1 MVLSDGAPCPARR
14 ISRVSVSP
22 AAATPAARRDPKRW
36 LWPLAL
42 LTPLLPLEAWLLVK
56 ASGFGVFWWWGPFFT
71 YALMPLLDAVQGRDT
86 WNPPERA
93 AAALEEDRY
102 YRWCTWLYLPL
113 QYLSLVCACAW
124 WASGELSL
132 LDSIGLALTVGVV
145 GGIAINTAHELGH
158 KRSRVERRLAL
169 VALAQS
175 GYGHFYVEHNRGHHV
190 AVATPEDPSSARL
203 GQSFWAFL
211 PRTVLGSLKSAWKI
225 DRRDALKA
233 WALTAALFAALIAVF
248 GARIVPWLLLQ
259 AAFAITLLEVVNYI
273 QHYGLQRKRL
283 PGNEGRYERVRAG
296 HSWNAATVASNVAL
310 FNLQRHSDHH
320 ANALRRYQSL
330 RHFEEAPQLPWGYPA
345 MILLAYVPPLWRRVM
360 DRRVLASQRG

>member
-1 MVLSDGAPCPARR
+1 MVLSDGARPAARR
-14 ISRVSVSP
+14 ISRVSAAP
-22 AAATPAARRDPKRW
+22 AAASPLAARDPKRW

-42 LTPLLPLEAWLLVK
+42 LTPVLPLEAWLLVK
-56 ASGFGVFWWWGPFFT
+56 ATGLGVFWWWGPFFT
-71 YALMPLLDAVQGRDT
+71 YLLMPILDALQGRDT
-86 WNPPERA
+86 WNPPGQA
-93 AAALEEDRY
+93 GAALEEDRY

-113 QYLSLVCACAW
+113 QYFSLVCACAW

-132 LDSIGLALTVGVV
+132 LDSIGLALSAGVV

-158 KRSRVERRLAL
+158 KRSRMERRLAL

-203 GQSFWAFL
+203 GESYWAFL

-233 WALTAALFAALIAVF
+233 WALTAALFALLVALF

-259 AAFAITLLEVVNYI
+259 AAFAITLLEVVNYV
-273 QHYGLQRKRL
+273 QHYGLQRKAL
-283 PGNEGRYERVRAG
+283 ADGRYERVRAV

-320 ANALRRYQSL
+320 ANAVRRYQSL
-330 RHFEEAPQLPWGYPA
+330 RHFEDAPQLPWGYPA

-360 DRRVLASQRG
+360 DRKVLALGGG

>member
-1 MVLSDGAPCPARR
+1 MS
-14 ISRVSVSP
+14 
-22 AAATPAARRDPKRW
+22 DPKRY

-56 ASGFGVFWWWGPFFT
+56 ATGLTIFWWWGPFFT
-71 YALMPLLDAVQGRDT
+71 YGLMPLLDAVQGRDA
-86 WNPPERA
+86 WNAPEGTSE
-93 AAALEEDRY
+93 ALENDRY

-113 QYLSLVCACAW
+113 QYVSLACACAW

-132 LDSIGLALTVGVV
+132 ADSIGLALTVGVV

-158 KRSRVERRLAL
+158 KRSRVERSLAL
-169 VALAQS
+169 VALAQAC
-175 GYGHFYVEHNRGHHV
+175 YGHFFVEHNRGHHV

-211 PRTVLGSLKSAWKI
+211 PRTLLGSLKSAWKI

-233 WALTAALFAALIAVF
+233 WALSAALLGVLAAAF
-248 GARIVPWLLLQ
+248 GARIVPWFVLQ
-259 AAFAITLLEVVNYI
+259 AVFAVTLLEVVNYI
-273 QHYGLQRKRL
+273 QHYGLARRRL
-283 PGNEGRYERVRAG
+283 AGGRYERCRAE

-320 ANALRRYQSL
+320 ANALRRFQAL
-330 RHFEEAPQLPWGYPA
+330 RHLEEAPQLPWGYPA

-360 DRRVLASQRG
+360 DRRVLARRGG

>member
-1 MVLSDGAPCPARR
+1 MVPSDRARRPTRR
-14 ISRVSVSP
+14 ISRVSAAP
-22 AAATPAARRDPKRW
+22 AAATPIAARDPKRW

-42 LTPLLPLEAWLLVK
+42 LTPLLPLEAWLL
-56 ASGFGVFWWWGPFFT
+56 AGATGLAVFWWWGPLFT
-71 YALMPLLDAVQGRDT
+71 YVLMPVLDAVQGRDI
-86 WNPPERA
+86 WNPPQPA
-93 AAALEEDRY
+93 AAAHEEDRY
-102 YRWCTWLYLPL
+102 YRWCNWLYVPL

-124 WASGELSL
+124 WAGEALSL
-132 LDSIGLALTVGVV
+132 VDSIGLALTVGVV

-175 GYGHFYVEHNRGHHV
+175 AYGHFYVEHNRGHHV

-211 PRTVLGSLKSAWKI
+211 PRTVLGSVKSAWKI
-225 DRRDALKA
+225 DRRDVLKA
-233 WALTAALFAALIAVF
+233 WAPTAVLFAALVALF
-248 GARIVPWLLLQ
+248 GVRIVPWLLLQ

-273 QHYGLQRKRL
+273 QHYGLRRKRL
-283 PGNEGRYERVRAG
+283 ADGRYERLRAA

-320 ANALRRYQSL
+320 ANAVRRYQSL
-330 RHFEEAPQLPWGYPA
+330 RHFEDAPQLPWGYPA

-360 DRRVLASQRG
+360 DRRVAAIR